1 MVSYAK
7 LFRTT
12 EEQVQP
18 IEASVLGIIP
28 EWLTGS
34 YIRAGPAIFDGVK
47 GFTVNHWCDG
57 FAVVYK
63 FEIHK
68 GKVTFSKRFVAS
80 DAYRKFNEVGKPVYT
95 ELGTKAHTDTSKN
108 IFQKIV
114 SNMVPELTD
123 NVGNNIFKLGNTIY
137 LSTESSTQRIL
148 DPNDL
153 STNKKVN
160 AASLLKVN
168 LLCSHVLVDEDGTAY
183 TIGSAFSNGFKC
195 QIIKIPKPSNQTVV
209 PGLEYSKGYTL
220 ATLDNKIPK
229 FSGYHHSFGMSKRWI
244 IYIEQPL
251 FMNNMKMMTAY
262 FRGRTLLECM
272 EWIPHEKNR
281 FFLIDKVSGEIK
293 PIIYESQSAFFFLH
307 ISNAYED
314 NGELI
319 IDLIGHDSS
328 EILTKLHLKYLRNAD
343 FSLNDKASARRY
355 ILPLVDNLE
364 SLPEKENLIK
374 RDKRV
379 SAMRIKNKIIVNGA
393 ILTEPNFNLPNI
405 NPAFFCRKYKYFY
418 ATGLFGLSVYRACIV
433 KVNVET
439 GEVLTWKENDDAIP
453 GEPVFV
459 ANPRCQDE
467 DGGILL
473 AGVTDLR
480 EGQKDFLVVI
490 DAKTMVEV
498 ARAEVEAHVP
508 HLFHGIFLPS
518 DG

>member
-1 MVSYAK
+1 MPVPCY
-7 LFRTT
+7 
-12 EEQVQP
+12 P
-18 IEASVLGIIP
+18 SVDGIIP
-28 EWLTGS
+28 EWLNGS

-63 FEIHK
+63 FEIQK
-68 GKVTFSKRFVAS
+68 GKVTFSKKAVAS
-80 DAYRKFNEVGKPVYT
+80 DAYKKFKEVGKPVYT

-114 SNMVPELTD
+114 SNMV
-123 NVGNNIFKLGNTIY
+123 
-137 LSTESSTQRIL
+137 
-148 DPNDL
+148 
-153 STNKKVN
+153 N

-168 LLCSHVLVDEDGTAY
+168 LLCSHVIIDEDGTAY
-183 TIGSAFSNGFKC
+183 TAGASFANGFKC
-195 QIIKIPKPSNQTVV
+195 QIIKIPKPPKPAEV
-209 PGLEYSKGYTL
+209 PGLEYTKGYTL

-229 FSGYHHSFGMSKRWI
+229 FSGYHHSFGISKRWI

-262 FRGRTLLECM
+262 FRGRTLLDCM
-272 EWIPHEKNR
+272 EWIPREKNR
-281 FFLIDKVSGEIK
+281 FFLIDKISGGIK

-307 ISNAYED
+307 ICNAYED

-319 IDLIGHDSS
+319 IDLIAHDSP

-343 FSLNDKASARRY
+343 FSLKDKASARRY

-364 SLPEKENLIK
+364 DLPEKENLIK

-379 SAMRIKNKIIVNGA
+379 SAMRIKDKIIVNGA

-405 NPAFFCRKYKYFY
+405 NPAFSCKKYQYFY
-418 ATGLFGLSVYRACIV
+418 ATGLFGLSVYRASIV
-433 KVNVET
+433 KVNVDT

-453 GEPVFV
+453 GEPVFIS
-459 ANPRCQDE
+459 NPKCQDE
-467 DGGILL
+467 DGGVLL
-473 AGVTDLR
+473 TGVTDLR
-480 EGQKDFLVVI
+480 EGRKDFLIII

-498 ARAEVEAHVP
+498 ARAEVDAHVP
-508 HLFHGIFLPS
+508 HLFHGIFLSS